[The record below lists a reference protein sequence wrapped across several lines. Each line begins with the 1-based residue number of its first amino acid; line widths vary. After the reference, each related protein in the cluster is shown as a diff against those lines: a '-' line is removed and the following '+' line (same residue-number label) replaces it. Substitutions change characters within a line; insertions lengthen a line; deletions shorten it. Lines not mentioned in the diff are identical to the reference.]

1 LFLPVAARVPEEISA
16 KDPERFEGG
25 GFVKHVGPQK
35 YSKELIRKAI
45 ERLEAG
51 ARLTA
56 IARELNVPKNT
67 VKYWLDHSNK
77 YLGEDAGHS
86 AVAVRIQGKLTKE
99 TWDIIFLALKELR
112 KKLES
117 ASARDLVQ
125 VISELFDRQAQ
136 FGALT
141 TKKAIPERVIESSEE
156 VRITVQKYL
165 EKRQSA
171 PTPVQE
177 AALVLSEDTLERP
190 LPDGTAP
197 PPSAASSSPP
207 SENGANG

>member
-1 LFLPVAARVPEEISA
+1 M
-16 KDPERFEGG
+16 
-25 GFVKHVGPQK
+25 KHAGPQK
-35 YSKELIRKAI
+35 YSKEIIRTAI

-77 YLGEDAGHS
+77 YLEEGSGTS

-99 TWDIIFLALKELR
+99 TWDIIFLALKSLR
-112 KKLES
+112 KKLDD

-141 TKKAIPERVIESSEE
+141 AKKEIPERVIESSEE

-165 EKRQSA
+165 EKRQPA
-171 PTPVQE
+171 VLPVQE
-177 AALVLSEDTLERP
+177 AKIVLGDAAPER
-190 LPDGTAP
+190 LSADGATPPAATAP
-197 PPSAASSSPP
+197 ASTPA
-207 SENGANG
+207 ENGANG